1 MEENILNLSFDVDT
15 YEEEEGGHDIDS
27 SDSDNNDGDLGE
39 LTLNAD
45 NAVAAAGVEYS
56 GCLSPGLGPPAET
69 AGRWMVIINDEPRRN
84 EDMSWLDPNNTL
96 DCDKI

>member
-1 MEENILNLSFDVDT
+1 MDT

-45 NAVAAAGVEYS
+45 NAVAAAGAEYS
-56 GCLSPGLGPPAET
+56 GYLSPGLGPPAET
-69 AGRWMVIINDEPRRN
+69 AGRWMVMIMMNRGN